1 MKEGKTAIARKTDL
15 VSDSV
20 FGLKAADGR
29 KMYAAVDFG
38 LYGIPVLSK
47 PYILG
52 EDIAK
57 RSAVEITGEVRFNG
71 KNYYVVKQGEKQ
83 GFIPVSFLR
92 EGFLSDGVYT
102 NVDSGYVYAKGG
114 ATVYSDDLETETD
127 VIEKNKKVYLL
138 SVKDGYA
145 EILYDG
151 KTGYVKDS
159 SIVKT
164 SRRNVMKASAVI
176 ILAVSL
182 FATSMFFERKYLFKE

>member
-1 MKEGKTAIARKTDL
+1 M
-15 VSDSV
+15 
-20 FGLKAADGR
+20 
-29 KMYAAVDFG
+29 
-38 LYGIPVLSK
+38 
-47 PYILG
+47 
-52 EDIAK
+52 
-57 RSAVEITGEVRFNG
+57 
-71 KNYYVVKQGEKQ
+71 
-83 GFIPVSFLR
+83 
-92 EGFLSDGVYT
+92 SDGVYT

-159 SIVKT
+159 SLVKT